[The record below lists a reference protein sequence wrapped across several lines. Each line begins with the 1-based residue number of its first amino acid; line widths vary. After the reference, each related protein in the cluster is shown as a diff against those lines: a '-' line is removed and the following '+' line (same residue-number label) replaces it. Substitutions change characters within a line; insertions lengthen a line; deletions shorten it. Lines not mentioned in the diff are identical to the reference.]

1 MRERER
7 KKDILTSSKTKIGQR
22 LSDIHSTTT
31 KCKLINFM
39 RFELS
44 FQVSQDH
51 VDKFVLNHVLVMQ
64 LMSTLLVMFCRGLWA
79 QVCFKACIQ
88 PLLC

>member
-1 MRERER
+1 
-7 KKDILTSSKTKIGQR
+7 
-22 LSDIHSTTT
+22 
-31 KCKLINFM
+31 M

-88 PLLC
+88 PLLFIISEVRKVRAQIEKLIMVIYTSSF

>member
-1 MRERER
+1 
-7 KKDILTSSKTKIGQR
+7 
-22 LSDIHSTTT
+22 
-31 KCKLINFM
+31 M

-79 QVCFKACIQ
+79 QVCFKSCIQ
-88 PLLC
+88 PLTLLVKLVRWAQYLFKSCLGHAFNLYFLLLVR